1 MSNKILKYVR
11 AVAFIAIVAG
21 LVKCMDYAMMPSGY
35 IRYIIHEADNA
46 DTDEGYGNIIIGA
59 SHARSAI
66 NPVKLDEAGASDN
79 AFNLAIPGETVTD
92 SYYLLM
98 ESDRHNNVKRVIYDL
113 DYQYWCNYA
122 EREFEDCFIY
132 TWLPFSNVKL
142 KYIADNLLTKDFR
155 TVYSKRWAY
164 EISPSAIMNNL
175 KVKSSAA
182 YRNYSMDAVEI
193 HDAGGPYVAK
203 GFFYRDMKLDSL
215 VPSDI
220 VAWDENGISEKVLD
234 SFEKTVQYCKKNNIE
249 LVCVTSPIT
258 PTTSVNGYSEQ
269 AGAYFTRLCEEYGVE
284 YYDFNLLTMD
294 TLPRTD
300 DDFFDEEGHMLGEL
314 ADRYSDILASV
325 LLDKC
330 DKSTAFYGTYA
341 QLEQAVYENY
351 VTKQ

>member
-1 MSNKILKYVR
+1 MKKFKPILRCVIFL
-11 AVAFIAIVAG
+11 AGLIAIMGVIDFACVQTG
-21 LVKCMDYAMMPSGY
+21 YVNYILRNVCVKNNKTDY
-35 IRYIIHEADNA
+35 
-46 DTDEGYGNIIIGA
+46 DTVIIGA

-193 HDAGGPYVAK
+193 HDAGGPYAAK
-203 GFFYRDMKLDSL
+203 GFFYRDMKMDSL

-220 VAWDENGISEKVLD
+220 VAWDESGISDKVLD

-341 QLEQAVYENY
+341 QLELAVYENY

>member
-1 MSNKILKYVR
+1 MKKFKPILRCVIFL
-11 AVAFIAIVAG
+11 AGLIAIMGVIDFACVQTG
-21 LVKCMDYAMMPSGY
+21 YVNYILRNVCVKNNKTDY
-35 IRYIIHEADNA
+35 
-46 DTDEGYGNIIIGA
+46 DTVIIGA

-182 YRNYSMDAVEI
+182 NRNYSMDAVEI
-193 HDAGGPYVAK
+193 HDAGGPYAAK
-203 GFFYRDMKLDSL
+203 GFFYRDMKMDSL

-220 VAWDENGISEKVLD
+220 VAWDESGISDKVLD

-341 QLEQAVYENY
+341 QLELAVYENY

>member
-1 MSNKILKYVR
+1 MKKFKPILRCVIFLTGLIVIMGVIDFACVQTGYVNYILRNVCVKNNKT
-11 AVAFIAIVAG
+11 
-21 LVKCMDYAMMPSGY
+21 DY
-35 IRYIIHEADNA
+35 
-46 DTDEGYGNIIIGA
+46 DTVIIGA

-193 HDAGGPYVAK
+193 HDAGGPYAAK
-203 GFFYRDMKLDSL
+203 GFFYRDMKMDSL

-220 VAWDENGISEKVLD
+220 VAWDESGISDKVLD

-351 VTKQ
+351 VTK

>member
-11 AVAFIAIVAG
+11 AVVFIAIVVG

-46 DTDEGYGNIIIGA
+46 DTDEGYDNIIIGA

-193 HDAGGPYVAK
+193 HDAGG
-203 GFFYRDMKLDSL
+203 
-215 VPSDI
+215 
-220 VAWDENGISEKVLD
+220 
-234 SFEKTVQYCKKNNIE
+234 
-249 LVCVTSPIT
+249 
-258 PTTSVNGYSEQ
+258 
-269 AGAYFTRLCEEYGVE
+269 
-284 YYDFNLLTMD
+284 
-294 TLPRTD
+294 
-300 DDFFDEEGHMLGEL
+300 HMLQKDFSIE
-314 ADRYSDILASV
+314 I
-325 LLDKC
+325 
-330 DKSTAFYGTYA
+330 
-341 QLEQAVYENY
+341 
-351 VTKQ
+351 

>member
-1 MSNKILKYVR
+1 MKTKILKYVR
-11 AVAFIAIVAG
+11 AAVFIAVVIG
-21 LVKCMDYAMMPSGY
+21 LVKCMDFAMMPSGY
-35 IRYIIHEADNA
+35 IRYIMHEVNNA
-46 DTDEGYGNIIIGA
+46 DTADGYDNIIIGA

-66 NPVKLDEAGASDN
+66 DPAMLDKVGDN

-98 ESDRHNNVKRVIYDL
+98 ESNRNNKVKRVIYDL

-142 KYIADNLLTKDFR
+142 KYIADNLMTKDFR

-164 EISPSAIMNNL
+164 ETSPSAIMNNL
-175 KVKSSAA
+175 KVKSSSA

-203 GFFYRDMKLDSL
+203 GFFYRDMKMDSL

-220 VAWDENGISEKVLD
+220 VAWDEDGISDKVLD
-234 SFEKTVQYCKKNNIE
+234 SFEKTVEYCRKNNIE

-258 PTTSVNGYSEQ
+258 PSTAVNGYSEK
-269 AGAYFTRLCEEYGVE
+269 AGAYFTKLCEKYGVE

-294 TLPRTD
+294 VLPRTD

-314 ADRYSDILASV
+314 AERYSEILAEV
-325 LLDKC
+325 LLVKC
-330 DKSTAFYGTYA
+330 DKSTIFYSTYA

>member
-1 MSNKILKYVR
+1 MKKFKPILRCVIFL
-11 AVAFIAIVAG
+11 AGLIAIMGVIDFACVQTG
-21 LVKCMDYAMMPSGY
+21 YVNYILRNVCVKNNKTDY
-35 IRYIIHEADNA
+35 
-46 DTDEGYGNIIIGA
+46 DTVIIGA

-122 EREFEDCFIY
+122 EREFEDCFTY

-193 HDAGGPYVAK
+193 HDAGGPYAAK
-203 GFFYRDMKLDSL
+203 GFFYRDMKMDSL

-220 VAWDENGISEKVLD
+220 VAWDESGISDKVLD

-314 ADRYSDILASV
+314 AGRYSDILASV

-341 QLEQAVYENY
+341 QLELAVYENY

>member
-11 AVAFIAIVAG
+11 TVVFIAIVAG
-21 LVKCMDYAMMPSGY
+21 LVRCMDYAMMPSGY

-46 DTDEGYGNIIIGA
+46 DTDEGYDNIIIGA

-193 HDAGGPYVAK
+193 HDAGGPYAAK
-203 GFFYRDMKLDSL
+203 GFFYRDMKMDSL
-215 VPSDI
+215 VPVSYTHLD
-220 VAWDENGISEKVLD
+220 VYKRQQLYGDFAGGIDMVMGASEMFGIHLDDNFRQPFFSHSIGEFWRRWHITLGTWMKDYVFYPFKMCIRDRIKV
-234 SFEKTVQYCKKNNIE
+234 
-249 LVCVTSPIT
+249 
-258 PTTSVNGYSEQ
+258 
-269 AGAYFTRLCEEYGVE
+269 
-284 YYDFNLLTMD
+284 
-294 TLPRTD
+294 
-300 DDFFDEEGHMLGEL
+300 
-314 ADRYSDILASV
+314 
-325 LLDKC
+325 
-330 DKSTAFYGTYA
+330 
-341 QLEQAVYENY
+341 
-351 VTKQ
+351 

>member
-1 MSNKILKYVR
+1 MSNRILKYVR
-11 AVAFIAIVAG
+11 AVAFIVIVVG
-21 LVKCMDYAMMPSGY
+21 LIKCMDYAMMPSGY
-35 IRYIIHEADNA
+35 
-46 DTDEGYGNIIIGA
+46 T
-59 SHARSAI
+59 
-66 NPVKLDEAGASDN
+66 
-79 AFNLAIPGETVTD
+79 GETVTD

-98 ESDRHNNVKRVIYDL
+98 ESNRHNNVKRVIYDL

-132 TWLPFSNVKL
+132 TWLPFSKVKI

-164 EISPSAIMNNL
+164 ETSPSSIMNNL

-203 GFFYRDMKLDSL
+203 GFFYRDMKMDSI

-220 VAWDENGISEKVLD
+220 VAWDENGISGKVLD
-234 SFEKTVQYCKKNNIE
+234 SFEKTAQYCKKNNIE

-258 PTTSVNGYSEQ
+258 PTTAVNGYSEQ

-341 QLEQAVYENY
+341 QLERAVCENY

>member
-11 AVAFIAIVAG
+11 AVVFIAIVAG
-21 LVKCMDYAMMPSGY
+21 LIKCMDYAMMPSGY
-35 IRYIIHEADNA
+35 IRYIIHETDNA
-46 DTDEGYGNIIIGA
+46 DTDDGYDNIIIGA

-164 EISPSAIMNNL
+164 ETSPSSIMNNL

-203 GFFYRDMKLDSL
+203 DFS
-215 VPSDI
+215 I
-220 VAWDENGISEKVLD
+220 GI
-234 SFEKTVQYCKKNNIE
+234 
-249 LVCVTSPIT
+249 
-258 PTTSVNGYSEQ
+258 
-269 AGAYFTRLCEEYGVE
+269 
-284 YYDFNLLTMD
+284 
-294 TLPRTD
+294 
-300 DDFFDEEGHMLGEL
+300 
-314 ADRYSDILASV
+314 
-325 LLDKC
+325 
-330 DKSTAFYGTYA
+330 
-341 QLEQAVYENY
+341 
-351 VTKQ
+351 

>member
-1 MSNKILKYVR
+1 MKYLRTVLFM
-11 AVAFIAIVAG
+11 AVIAGMIF
-21 LVKCMDYAMMPSGY
+21 LMDYAFVPSGY
-35 IRYIIHEADNA
+35 IRYIMHETNNA
-46 DTDEGYGNIIIGA
+46 DTADGYDNIIIGA

-66 NPVKLDEAGASDN
+66 DPLKLDEGGASDN

-98 ESDRHNNVKRVIYDL
+98 ESNRNNKVKRVIYDL

-132 TWLPFSNVKL
+132 TWLPFSKVKI

-164 EISPSAIMNNL
+164 ETSPSVIINNL
-175 KVKSSAA
+175 KVKSGSA
-182 YRNYSMDAVEI
+182 YRSYSMDAVEI

-203 GFFYRDMKLDSL
+203 GFFYRNMKMDSL

-220 VAWDENGISEKVLD
+220 VEWDESGISSKVLD
-234 SFEKTVQYCKKNNIE
+234 SFEKTVEYCRKNNIE
-249 LVCVTSPIT
+249 LICITSPIT
-258 PTTSVNGYSEQ
+258 PTTAVNGYSEQ
-269 AGAYFTRLCEEYGVE
+269 AGKYFTELCGKYGVT

-294 TLPRTD
+294 TLSRTD
-300 DDFFDEEGHMLGEL
+300 DDFFDEEGHMLGSL
-314 ADRYSDILASV
+314 ADRYSEILAEV
-325 LLDKC
+325 LTGKC
-330 DKSTAFYGTYA
+330 DKNTIFYGTYA

>member
-1 MSNKILKYVR
+1 MK
-11 AVAFIAIVAG
+11 
-21 LVKCMDYAMMPSGY
+21 P
-35 IRYIIHEADNA
+35 
-46 DTDEGYGNIIIGA
+46 
-59 SHARSAI
+59 
-66 NPVKLDEAGASDN
+66 GASDN

-193 HDAGGPYVAK
+193 HDAGGPYAAK

-234 SFEKTVQYCKKNNIE
+234 SFERLFNIVRRIILNWYALHHLLRRQHQLTVIRNRQEHILRGFVKNMVLNIMISI
-249 LVCVTSPIT
+249 C
-258 PTTSVNGYSEQ
+258 
-269 AGAYFTRLCEEYGVE
+269 
-284 YYDFNLLTMD
+284 
-294 TLPRTD
+294 
-300 DDFFDEEGHMLGEL
+300 
-314 ADRYSDILASV
+314 
-325 LLDKC
+325 
-330 DKSTAFYGTYA
+330 
-341 QLEQAVYENY
+341 
-351 VTKQ
+351 

>member
-11 AVAFIAIVAG
+11 AVVFIAIVVG

-46 DTDEGYGNIIIGA
+46 DTDEGYDNIIIGA

-66 NPVKLDEAGASDN
+66 NPGKLDEAGASDN

-193 HDAGGPYVAK
+193 HDA
-203 GFFYRDMKLDSL
+203 
-215 VPSDI
+215 
-220 VAWDENGISEKVLD
+220 
-234 SFEKTVQYCKKNNIE
+234 
-249 LVCVTSPIT
+249 T

-341 QLEQAVYENY
+341 HLELAVYENY

>member
-11 AVAFIAIVAG
+11 AVVFIAIVVG

-46 DTDEGYGNIIIGA
+46 DTDEGYDNIIIGA

-193 HDAGGPYVAK
+193 HDAGGPYAAK
-203 GFFYRDMKLDSL
+203 GFFYRDMKMDSL
-215 VPSDI
+215 VHLILLHGMRVESVIRFWIHLKRLFNI
-220 VAWDENGISEKVLD
+220 VRRIILNWYALHHLLRRQHQLTVIRNRQEHILRGFVKNMVLNIMISI
-234 SFEKTVQYCKKNNIE
+234 C
-249 LVCVTSPIT
+249 
-258 PTTSVNGYSEQ
+258 
-269 AGAYFTRLCEEYGVE
+269 
-284 YYDFNLLTMD
+284 
-294 TLPRTD
+294 
-300 DDFFDEEGHMLGEL
+300 
-314 ADRYSDILASV
+314 
-325 LLDKC
+325 
-330 DKSTAFYGTYA
+330 
-341 QLEQAVYENY
+341 
-351 VTKQ
+351 